1 MILVSDFLKPASSF
15 DVAKEKRAEEK
26 HVLQKPKAKPKPKSK
41 PQQLENAA
49 SKSVDTK
56 KLKRKVVKK

>member
-15 DVAKEKRAEEK
+15 DVAKEERVEER
-26 HVLQKPKAKPKPKSK
+26 HMQRPKSKLKPKSK
-41 PQQLENAA
+41 PQQLNTA
-49 SKSVDTK
+49 SNSVDTK